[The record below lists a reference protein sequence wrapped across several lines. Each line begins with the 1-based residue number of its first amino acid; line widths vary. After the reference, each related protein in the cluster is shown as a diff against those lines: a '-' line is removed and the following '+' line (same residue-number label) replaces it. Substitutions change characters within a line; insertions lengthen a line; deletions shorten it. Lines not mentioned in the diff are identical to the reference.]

1 MPFLLSTPVCFSVP
15 IPRSIFFY
23 LSNFHTISLPVS
35 LKSNFFSPP
44 LSLPRPFNPDF
55 PLSLLLDYTY
65 ISDIADGVIR
75 SIDRP
80 LGYQVREDRD
90 VALEREGLWIWRGG
104 KGRWGEMG
112 REVIVWISKM
122 LLDSVLQR
130 EMMDLIDKK
139 RKEKKRWG
147 MMRKQSTIIM
157 PGVRERMRNEEGHV
171 IKRESFIYIYIFF
184 YIFVFL
190 LPQVINLGNG
200 RPFSLKDFIALV
212 ETCVGKKAKIQ
223 VSRKQ

>member
-1 MPFLLSTPVCFSVP
+1 MIGSFQIYRPRVQRTWNSTIWRWYNFKRYVQYTNLNNTVDCQSLPEKKKAQTIHLSTLQVPFLLPTPVCFSVP

-80 LGYQVREDRD
+80 LGYQVRKDRD
-90 VALEREGLWIWRGG
+90 EVWERERLYIWRGG
-104 KGRWGEMG
+104 
-112 REVIVWISKM
+112 
-122 LLDSVLQR
+122 
-130 EMMDLIDKK
+130 
-139 RKEKKRWG
+139 
-147 MMRKQSTIIM
+147 MMRRDGKGSYSM
-157 PGVRERMRNEEGHV
+157 
-171 IKRESFIYIYIFF
+171 
-184 YIFVFL
+184 
-190 LPQVINLGNG
+190 
-200 RPFSLKDFIALV
+200 DF
-212 ETCVGKKAKIQ
+212 
-223 VSRKQ
+223 